1 MQYRIISWRLATFAA
16 VFLLAACDNYVQ
28 TTSGAEYLNRYAQSR
43 NVNADGAVSTVAADD
58 QAVREIAN
66 VEPELQFPARIGIAR
81 IFNGQMTTIPAD
93 EAQQWRQLAERL
105 GPDYGEFVPISPL
118 VAALAAGSVSD
129 ASTSRNRWNGNIE
142 ETVRAIRF
150 GAARQHVDA
159 VLIYEVFANSDVDTN
174 VLSVTK
180 LVLIGFFMVPSE
192 EITANGFANAM
203 LVDVRNGYVYGY
215 AQSSTDKPVE
225 TLSTSANEY
234 ANVRQAET
242 EARAGA
248 VDRLVVDVEE
258 MARELRLQLAERRA
272 KAAEARAAEKEG

>member
-1 MQYRIISWRLATFAA
+1 MQTKFVPWRMIAIAA
-16 VFLLAACDNYVQ
+16 VVLLAGCQSYVQ
-28 TTSGAEYLNRYAQSR
+28 TTSGKAYLNRYAQSQ
-43 NVNADGAVSTVAADD
+43 NVNAEGAVSTVAADD

-81 IFNGQMTTIPAD
+81 IFNGQMATIPAN
-93 EAQQWRQLAERL
+93 EAQQWRQFADRL

-118 VAALAAGSVSD
+118 VAALAASSVSD
-129 ASTSRNRWNGNIE
+129 ASTNRNRWRGNVE

-174 VLSVTK
+174 ILSVTK
-180 LVLIGFFMVPSE
+180 LILVGFFMAPSE

-215 AQSSTDKPVE
+215 AHSGTEKPVE

-234 ANVRQAET
+234 ANVRRAESA
-242 EARAGA
+242 ARAGA
-248 VDRLVVDVEE
+248 VDKLIVDVEE
-258 MARELRLQLAERRA
+258 MTRELRLQLAERRA
-272 KAAEARAAEKEG
+272 NAAKSGE